1 MPSKKPAPEPKW
13 PKRAPV
19 TGIRL
24 PSDLILEAKH
34 KALDERKT
42 LRELV
47 EAALREYVRKGK

>member
-1 MPSKKPAPEPKW
+1 MPTKKSAPEPRW

-34 KALDERKT
+34 KALDEGRT
-42 LRELV
+42 LRDLV
-47 EAALREYVRKGK
+47 ELAIREYVRKGR